1 MDEFDR
7 KQHARIRRERM
18 LEEGL
23 DLRTKWVPSGKDF
36 KRQPKHRPRDW
47 QDWEDLADEELD

>member
-1 MDEFDR
+1 MDEWER

-23 DLRTKWVPSGKDF
+23 DLRTRRIPPGTQYRRGF
-36 KRQPKHRPRDW
+36 KHRPRHASDW
-47 QDWEDLADEELD
+47 LALDEELD

>member
-1 MDEFDR
+1 MDEWER

-23 DLRTKWVPSGKDF
+23 DLRTRRIPSAGQY
-36 KRQPKHRPRDW
+36 RRGIKHRPRTADDW
-47 QDWEDLADEELD
+47 LAFDEESD

>member
-1 MDEFDR
+1 MEEWER

-23 DLRTKWVPSGKDF
+23 DLRSRRIPSGKEF
-36 KRQPKHRPRDW
+36 RRRPKHRP
-47 QDWEDLADEELD
+47 QDWEDWDRLADEPLD

>member
-1 MDEFDR
+1 MEEWER

-23 DLRTKWVPSGKDF
+23 DLRTRRIPSGKQF
-36 KRQPKHRPRDW
+36 KRSPKHRPRQW
-47 QDWEDLADEELD
+47 QDWERLADEELD

>member
-1 MDEFDR
+1 MDEWER

-23 DLRTKWVPSGKDF
+23 DLRTRRVPSGKQF
-36 KRQPKHRPRDW
+36 KRQTKHRPRHW
-47 QDWEDLADEELD
+47 QDWERLADEPSD

>member
-1 MDEFDR
+1 MEEWER

-23 DLRTKWVPSGKDF
+23 DLRSRRIPSGTQY
-36 KRQPKHRPRDW
+36 RRGIKHRPKDW
-47 QDWEDLADEELD
+47 QDWEDLSDEPLD